1 MGVPRA
7 ARMTRHAALDPP
19 ARARCLTR
27 HPRLRRRSLA
37 CACHHNMVRFVA
49 RKERM
54 HATPITV
61 QARRQRGLEPL
72 GLPVLGVRHHR
83 TVVIAAPRG
92 IAEGP
97 SRCLTRGRARSSSPM
112 VLVSDTPAPIRV
124 HADPLGMVPR
134 VLHADRKRATLPD
147 MKASLTTLHCSTVF
161 CWQVADRLAGL
172 PSPPRRTAGPVR
184 CALGVRHARTGVGNR
199 ALDRWVTRDDRAR
212 CPQLQCP

>member
-97 SRCLTRGRARSSSPM
+97 SMVVAGRAVTITGGHLSYFGG
-112 VLVSDTPAPIRV
+112 D
-124 HADPLGMVPR
+124 AD
-134 VLHADRKRATLPD
+134 
-147 MKASLTTLHCSTVF
+147 
-161 CWQVADRLAGL
+161 
-172 PSPPRRTAGPVR
+172 
-184 CALGVRHARTGVGNR
+184 GV
-199 ALDRWVTRDDRAR
+199 
-212 CPQLQCP
+212 